1 MIINVT
7 KWCCRISSVT
17 QKQNKN
23 NEKSYLVFL
32 VFLSF
37 ESRKIDPNPD
47 GDGPP
52 ITGVIRK
59 LPPLLL
65 QLFFPD
71 CFCGLNWYE
80 LQQEEGGQDEGSGCG
95 RGAPPC
101 LSELCLSTSL
111 SIALLEF
118 ITDPVEMLLVKRGK
132 EQIRLFF
139 ISQLRLE
146 LLLKL
151 QNDFDDV
158 STTGVSFWQ
167 YFLDCCGDGNGR
179 GGGGGGGIEET
190 IGGSSYL

>member
-1 MIINVT
+1 M
-7 KWCCRISSVT
+7 
-17 QKQNKN
+17 
-23 NEKSYLVFL
+23 
-32 VFLSF
+32 
-37 ESRKIDPNPD
+37 
-47 GDGPP
+47 
-52 ITGVIRK
+52 
-59 LPPLLL
+59 
-65 QLFFPD
+65 
-71 CFCGLNWYE
+71 
-80 LQQEEGGQDEGSGCG
+80 
-95 RGAPPC
+95 
-101 LSELCLSTSL
+101 STSL

-167 YFLDCCGDGNGR
+167 YFLDCCGDGNGG